1 MMNLVVIGAQWGDE
15 GKGKVIDILSGKFH
29 LVVRYQGGENA
40 GHTVISSGRKVVL
53 HTIPSGILKGIPSLI
68 GNGVVIHPPTLI
80 DEIASLESI
89 GINVKDNLKISRS
102 AHLVLPIHREA
113 ERISEEMRGGKKI
126 GTTRKGIGPAYED
139 KYGRR
144 GIRVGDLE
152 REDVLKE
159 KIEVLLEEKYRGF
172 PVRKEELFE
181 WLLKYREPV
190 LSLVVDSVSYINSMV
205 KEGKNILFEGAQGTL
220 LDIDFGTYPY
230 VTSSNSSA
238 AGVSNG
244 AGISPRFIDGILGIA
259 KLYSTRVGAGPFP
272 TELKGNVGKFIREK
286 GGEFGATTG
295 RPRRCGW
302 LDLFALKYSVT
313 LNGFTGVA
321 LMKLDVLDNLDEI
334 KVAVAYRYRGKNMG
348 SFIPDP
354 YILEEVEPV
363 YRTFKGWQTN
373 TRGTRSFD
381 ELPQRA
387 KDYIKFIKDYLETEI
402 WLVSTGP
409 SSEETI
415 ILKDI

>member
-1 MMNLVVIGAQWGDE
+1 
-15 GKGKVIDILSGKFH
+15 
-29 LVVRYQGGENA
+29 VRYQGGENA

>member
-1 MMNLVVIGAQWGDE
+1 
-15 GKGKVIDILSGKFH
+15 
-29 LVVRYQGGENA
+29 
-40 GHTVISSGRKVVL
+40 
-53 HTIPSGILKGIPSLI
+53 
-68 GNGVVIHPPTLI
+68 
-80 DEIASLESI
+80 
-89 GINVKDNLKISRS
+89 
-102 AHLVLPIHREA
+102 
-113 ERISEEMRGGKKI
+113 
-126 GTTRKGIGPAYED
+126 
-139 KYGRR
+139 
-144 GIRVGDLE
+144 
-152 REDVLKE
+152 
-159 KIEVLLEEKYRGF
+159 
-172 PVRKEELFE
+172 
-181 WLLKYREPV
+181 
-190 LSLVVDSVSYINSMV
+190 MV

>member
-1 MMNLVVIGAQWGDE
+1 MNLVVIGAQWGDE

-40 GHTVISSGRKVVL
+40 GHTVISSGRKVIL

>member
-1 MMNLVVIGAQWGDE
+1 MNLIVIGAQWGDE

-220 LDIDFGTYPY
+220 LSDKFPHISFQLCGKWTCSYP
-230 VTSSNSSA
+230 
-238 AGVSNG
+238 
-244 AGISPRFIDGILGIA
+244 
-259 KLYSTRVGAGPFP
+259 
-272 TELKGNVGKFIREK
+272 
-286 GGEFGATTG
+286 
-295 RPRRCGW
+295 C
-302 LDLFALKYSVT
+302 
-313 LNGFTGVA
+313 
-321 LMKLDVLDNLDEI
+321 
-334 KVAVAYRYRGKNMG
+334 
-348 SFIPDP
+348 
-354 YILEEVEPV
+354 
-363 YRTFKGWQTN
+363 
-373 TRGTRSFD
+373 
-381 ELPQRA
+381 
-387 KDYIKFIKDYLETEI
+387 
-402 WLVSTGP
+402 
-409 SSEETI
+409 
-415 ILKDI
+415 

>member
-1 MMNLVVIGAQWGDE
+1 MNLVVIGAQWGDE